1 MNFSFYEEKGEQNR
15 SQVLLTILI
24 TFDLTIIILIKMDYN
39 KLIFIYLMKHNNI
52 LTESNQSLE
61 LLSKQMANTYGF
73 ASVELTARREYLEG
87 LTT

>member
-1 MNFSFYEEKGEQNR
+1 
-15 SQVLLTILI
+15 
-24 TFDLTIIILIKMDYN
+24 MDYN